1 MVKSLMKFMQN
12 QDNPTLYELAIK
24 MSDNNDAQEG
34 FPLLVKWLLNDF
46 WNNYTYNGIPYSKEY
61 AYNIA
66 YFTIYNFINRE
77 ICSSKPEVFRTKFL
91 KEIVNMNLEAD
102 FYSVLASL
110 KDATVEL
117 TKKVV
122 TSNDMLIKSDETVVN
137 DLRNNISST
146 DNFNGES
153 TLEHNTT
160 NTETTSATNTSTKD
174 TTVNNTAN
182 SSSDQTVNE
191 TKTGKKNYTDTKD
204 STLTSNETTSDS
216 GNETIRNVL
225 TDYPQST
232 VDTTIANNWDYASG
246 ATDQI
251 KNNSN
256 SKTNTGTNKEDT
268 TLTHDQTDNDTKNL
282 TGKETVSGTGKTIED
297 TDITNNVSSTI
308 TNALTGTDTT
318 NTSNTDTLS
327 REETKT
333 GNVKTNT
340 NKDIKN
346 DIDSTHTWM
355 GMTGLELNANQ
366 IKLFDKYK
374 SFYNKLLTR
383 LENCFISVYVDED
396 RDGYL
401 DPSVNLMSAWV
412 DQGGI

>member
-12 QDNPTLYELAIK
+12 QDNMTLYELAIK
-24 MSDNNDAQEG
+24 MSDNDDAQEG

-46 WNNYTYNGIPYSKEY
+46 WNNYTYNGVPYSKEY

-110 KDATVEL
+110 KDATIEL
-117 TKKVV
+117 TKTVT
-122 TSNDMLIKSDETVVN
+122 TSNDMLIKSDETVEN
-137 DLRNNISST
+137 DLKNNISST
-146 DNFNGES
+146 DNFNGEV
-153 TLEHNTT
+153 TLEHNTK

-174 TTVNNTAN
+174 TTVDNTTN
-182 SSSDQTVNE
+182 SSSDQTVKE
-191 TKTGKKNYTDTKD
+191 TKTGEKNYTDSKEG
-204 STLTSNETTSDS
+204 TLTLNENTSDS

-246 ATDQI
+246 ATDQV
-251 KNNSN
+251 KNNS
-256 SKTNTGTNKEDT
+256 SSRTKTGTNTEET
-268 TLTHDQTDNDTKNL
+268 NLTHNETDSDTKDTIGN
-282 TGKETVSGTGKTIED
+282 ETVAGTAKTVED
-297 TDITNNVSSTI
+297 TDITNNISGTT

-333 GNVKTNT
+333 GNVTTNT
-340 NKDIKN
+340 NKEIEN
-346 DIDSTHTWM
+346 NIDSVHTWM

-412 DQGGI
+412 D